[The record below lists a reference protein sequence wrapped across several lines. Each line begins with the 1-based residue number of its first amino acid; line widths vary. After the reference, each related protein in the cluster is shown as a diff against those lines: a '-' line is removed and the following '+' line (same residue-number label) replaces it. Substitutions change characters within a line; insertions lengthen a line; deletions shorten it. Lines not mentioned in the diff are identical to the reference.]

1 MSLPGAV
8 AALLTLGVV
17 ASTSMGPSIPSGSF
31 PHRSSTS
38 TAASETGQALA
49 SPPGPGLRS
58 SGRLE
63 ASPVPASGAAWVW
76 PLDPP
81 PEVVRAFVL
90 PEQRWLPGHRG
101 VDLLVSADAGGS
113 GGAVRAPA
121 SGRVRFVGHVAG
133 KPVVVVEH
141 AGGLRST
148 FEPATSHLAPGAGVT
163 RGQTVGEVTTTAG
176 HCAPSMC
183 LHWGV
188 LRGDTYLDPLALLGP
203 APVRLLPLR

>member
-17 ASTSMGPSIPSGSF
+17 ASTSMARSIPSGST
-31 PHRSSTS
+31 PYRSSTG
-38 TAASETGQALA
+38 TAVSETGQVLA
-49 SPPGPGLRS
+49 APPRPGRTS
-58 SGRLE
+58 SARLE
-63 ASPVPASGAAWVW
+63 AGKGPASGAAWVW

-113 GGAVRAPA
+113 GRAVRAPA

-133 KPVVVVEH
+133 KPVLVVEH

-148 FEPATSHLAPGAGVT
+148 FEPVASLLVPGAGVT
-163 RGQTVGEVTTTAG
+163 RGQAVGEVATTAG
-176 HCAPSMC
+176 HCAPSTC